1 MRKITLLTFIL
12 VFSCSFMNAQK
23 KKDLLFEIRQLKIE
37 LDTTKTNLATS
48 QRNEKI
54 SASKVVAIQEQLNDL
69 KTTNASLLSSLSS
82 FTEASKKKSDN
93 IGKTLESLREKE
105 NQLKVINDALTAG
118 DSTKLAVFSTFKNAI
133 GDAAKITITNGVIS
147 IAIPNTLLFGD
158 NDKNYTVDEKAKGLL
173 EKIATTL
180 NENPGIKITVEGNSN
195 ALEFKDEKLLDNWD
209 LSARQAASIVRA
221 FQNDYMVDPKRM
233 DALGKSQYGG
243 TDDFSIETSTR
254 IIINPEFDAFYALIR
269 EHMKN

>member
-1 MRKITLLTFIL
+1 MRKITTLLLFI
-12 VFSCSFMNAQK
+12 FISCSYANAQK
-23 KKDLLFEIRQLKIE
+23 KKDLLFEIRQLKSEI
-37 LDTTKTNLATS
+37 DSTKNALNTS

-54 SASKVVAIQEQLNDL
+54 SVAKVQSIQEQIDDL
-69 KTTNASLLSSLSS
+69 KKTNASLLSSLSS

-93 IGKTLESLREKE
+93 ISKTLESLREKE

-133 GDAAKITITNGVIS
+133 GDAAKISITNGVITA
-147 IAIPNTLLFGD
+147 AISNTFLFGE
-158 NDKNYTVDEKAKGLL
+158 NDKNYIIDEKAKGLL
-173 EKIATTL
+173 EKLASTL
-180 NENPGIKITVEGNSN
+180 NENPEVKITVEGNSN
-195 ALEFKDEKLLDNWD
+195 ALEFKDENLLDNWD
-209 LSARQAASIVRA
+209 LSARQAASIVRTL
-221 FQNDYMVDPKRM
+221 QNDYMVDPKRM

-254 IIINPEFDAFYALIR
+254 IIINPRFDAFYALIR